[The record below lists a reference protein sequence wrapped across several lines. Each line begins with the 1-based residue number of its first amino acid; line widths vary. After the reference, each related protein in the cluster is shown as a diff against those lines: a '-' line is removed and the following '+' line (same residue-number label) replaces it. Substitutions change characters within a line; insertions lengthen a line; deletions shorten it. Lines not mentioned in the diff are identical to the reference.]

1 MMQNAS
7 LFQAD
12 SIIFDLEDAVALK
25 DKDSARILLN
35 HFIKQE
41 KLNCEMIVRINGLD
55 TNDALKDLDS
65 VVLNGVDTIM
75 LPKADVAS
83 LRQLDSILTQYEL
96 TRHLSQPIKVIP
108 IIELAMSL
116 LDVRAIASSP
126 RVDGLLLGA
135 EDFTK
140 DIEVERSKGGL
151 EIQFARNQVAVTA
164 KAYKIDAIDTPFTD
178 TNDENGLKMDCQL
191 ALQLAMNA
199 KACIHPNQVSMVNV
213 MFSPSKA
220 SIQWAKR
227 VVEAANTATEGAFSL
242 DGKMIDKPI
251 IERSEKILAKA
262 RKFDL

>member
-1 MMQNAS
+1 MRRSLLFIPSNNPAMMQNAS

-135 EDFTK
+135 GF
-140 DIEVERSKGGL
+140 
-151 EIQFARNQVAVTA
+151 
-164 KAYKIDAIDTPFTD
+164 Y
-178 TNDENGLKMDCQL
+178 
-191 ALQLAMNA
+191 
-199 KACIHPNQVSMVNV
+199 
-213 MFSPSKA
+213 
-220 SIQWAKR
+220 
-227 VVEAANTATEGAFSL
+227 
-242 DGKMIDKPI
+242 
-251 IERSEKILAKA
+251 
-262 RKFDL
+262 